1 MAVRP
6 EYMLLSDR
14 LLRSPGLSQM
24 VLDPPVHDPQGGPY
38 RRGLHA
44 YGLGA
49 FDPDLCHS
57 AAAHSGVSVR
67 GHHGVRG
74 GLHVLYPVEL
84 LLDGVLTRGDPSS
97 LSALSCRVAGLAVPE
112 WRA

>member
-6 EYMLLSDR
+6 EYMLLSNR

-24 VLDPPVHDPQGGPY
+24 VLDPSVHDSEGGSY
-38 RRGLHA
+38 RRGFHA
-44 YGLGA
+44 HGLGA

-57 AAAHSGVSVR
+57 AAAHSGVGVR

-74 GLHVLYPVEL
+74 ELHVLYPVEL
-84 LLDGVLTRGDPSS
+84 LLD
-97 LSALSCRVAGLAVPE
+97 RVLAVRSRNIVGIRSGWPS
-112 WRA
+112 